1 MNPRLSRPRLLLLT
15 AASLLTGSF
24 GFGATETQSSPPA
37 KSVHDFIRPRMFF
50 ADPASTPNQRT
61 KDPSVVRF
69 RDRYWMYYSVWTD
82 PTHTAIG
89 IATSDNLLD
98 WQPQGFLPLVGKPE
112 ADGVAAPGAL
122 VLNGRIHLFYQSYSP
137 RDFGGASI
145 LHAWSDDG
153 VTFTRNPTN
162 PIVRPRHPDGKP
174 FVWSNGRAIDGEA
187 YVIGDSLFLY
197 YASRDPSGRR
207 QIIGASRALLASEL
221 KRDDWK
227 TVSPDAPLLSPKTP
241 TPLDPPDLDLA
252 WEGDCI
258 EAASMVHRNGLH
270 YMFYAGNYNN
280 APQQIGVAVST
291 DGIHFRRLNNGRPI
305 LERGQ
310 PGTWN
315 HSESGHPGAFVDNDG
330 RTYLFYQGCNQRLK
344 PPLDWHLSMVPI
356 TWHAIPGQPDLPLPD
371 FAALPR

>member
-1 MNPRLSRPRLLLLT
+1 MPLFPRRFHFLAAACLF
-15 AASLLTGSF
+15 AASAASF
-24 GFGATETQSSPPA
+24 GAPSADSPPPPSTMPA
-37 KSVHDFIRPRMFF
+37 LITPRMFF

-69 RDRYWMYYSVWTD
+69 RDRYWMYYSIWTD
-82 PTHTAIG
+82 PTHTGIG

-98 WQPQGFLPLVGKPE
+98 WQPQGFLPLEGPAE

-153 VTFTRNPTN
+153 ITFTRNPTN

-174 FVWSNGRAIDGEA
+174 FAWSNGRAIDGEA

-197 YASRDPSGRR
+197 YASRDPSGRQ
-207 QIIGASRALLASEL
+207 QIIGASRAPLTSALQ
-221 KRDDWK
+221 RDDWE
-227 TVSPDAPLLSPKTP
+227 TLSPDAPLLQPKIP

-258 EAASMVHRNGLH
+258 EASSMIHHKGLH
-270 YMFYAGNYNN
+270 YMFYAGNYNK

-291 DGIHFRRLNNGRPI
+291 DGIHFRRLNQGRPI
-305 LERGQ
+305 LEHGQ

-315 HSESGHPGAFVDNDG
+315 HSESGHPGAFLDTDG
-330 RTYLFYQGCNQRLK
+330 RTYLFYQGCNDRLV

-356 TWHAIPGQPDLPLPD
+356 KWHAVPGQPDLPLPD
-371 FAALPR
+371 FTALPR